1 MPASTPAASSCLP
14 WRRLLSWLLLTPAAL
29 ALLAS
34 CGQDNPSRAARKSGP
49 VPVAVAAAAQK
60 TVPQDL
66 KVVGKVEALVTISVK
81 SRVMGQLVK
90 VHFKEG
96 QMVRQGQP
104 LFDIDPRPYQ
114 VALKE
119 AEAKLARDT
128 ALAHKAEE
136 DLKRYQKLA
145 KQKTVSASQFE
156 QYQTEALVRRAT
168 VEADKAEVDNARLNL
183 GYCSIKAP
191 VDGVTGNLLLNEGNL
206 VKANDDKPLVVIHQ
220 VRPIYV
226 SMSVPEQYLGRIM
239 ELRRRQAVRV
249 LVEVPGREGP
259 PLAGDL
265 TFLDNAVDSATGT
278 VQVKA
283 TFANQDLALWPGQ
296 FARAAVVLDE
306 LKDQVV
312 VPAQAVLTGQKGPYL
327 YVLGPGAKVS
337 AREVVVGPRVGG
349 EVVITSGLKP
359 GEKVVVDGQS
369 RLTPGA
375 AVTIKAAPPA
385 ARGSRS

>member
-1 MPASTPAASSCLP
+1 MLASTPVASSCLP
-14 WRRLLSWLLLTPAAL
+14 RRCLFPWLLLTLVAP
-29 ALLAS
+29 ALLVS
-34 CGQDNPSRAARKSGP
+34 CGQDNPSRAARKAFA
-49 VPVAVAAAAQK
+49 VPVTVAAAAQK
-60 TVPQDL
+60 TVPQEL
-66 KVVGKVEALVTISVK
+66 RVVGKVEALVTISVK

-90 VHFKEG
+90 AHFKEG
-96 QMVRQGQP
+96 EMVRKGQP

-128 ALAHKAEE
+128 ALAKKAED

-168 VEADKAEVDNARLNL
+168 VEADRAEVDNARLNL

-249 LVEVPGREGP
+249 MVEVPGRSGP
-259 PLAGDL
+259 PLAGEL

-278 VQVKA
+278 VQIKA
-283 TFANQDLALWPGQ
+283 TFPNQDLALWPGQ
-296 FARAAVVLDE
+296 FARAALVLAE

-312 VPAQAVLTGQKGPYL
+312 VPSQAVLTGQKGHYL
-327 YVLGPGAKVS
+327 YVLEPDAKVS
-337 AREVVVGPRVGG
+337 AREVRLGPRVGA
-349 EVVITSGLKP
+349 ETVITSGLKP

-375 AVTIKAAPPA
+375 TVTIKPNPSAQ
-385 ARGSRS
+385 GSRS